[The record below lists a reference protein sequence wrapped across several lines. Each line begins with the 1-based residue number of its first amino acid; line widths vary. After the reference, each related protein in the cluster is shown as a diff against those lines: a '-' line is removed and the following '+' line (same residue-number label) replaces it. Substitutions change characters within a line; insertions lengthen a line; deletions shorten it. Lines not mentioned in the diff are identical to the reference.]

1 MEELEKAREAK
12 EELKKIKNEFE
23 GRDYIIQLQNQELTA
38 LCPFTAN
45 PDFYEI
51 KISYQPDK
59 ELIEL
64 KSLKLYLQKFR
75 DIRITH
81 ESLLN
86 IIFEDIDS
94 LISPK
99 YLKIELNVN
108 IRGGIKT
115 TVIREK
121 GSLK

>member
-1 MEELEKAREAK
+1 MEELEKAREIKK
-12 EELKKIKNEFE
+12 ELEKIKNEFE
-23 GRDYIIQLQNQELTA
+23 GRDYLIQLQNQELTA
-38 LCPFTAN
+38 LCPFTTN

-51 KISYQPDK
+51 KIAYQPDK

-64 KSLKLYLQKFR
+64 KSLKLYLQRFR
-75 DIRITH
+75 DIRLTH

-86 IIFEDIDS
+86 IVFEDIDK

-99 YLKIELNVN
+99 YLKVELNVN

-115 TVIREK
+115 IVVREK
-121 GSLK
+121 GSIK